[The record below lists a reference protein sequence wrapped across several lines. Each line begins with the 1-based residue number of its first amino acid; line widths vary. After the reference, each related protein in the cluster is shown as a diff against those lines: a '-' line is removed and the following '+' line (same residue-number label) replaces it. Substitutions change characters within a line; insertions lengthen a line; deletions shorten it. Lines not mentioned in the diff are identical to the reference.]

1 MPEGREHDPNATN
14 AGKES
19 EWTILS
25 LEEDQLSAARQKHYP
40 RRQLKPSE
48 ALLFWALRIYVLFML
63 GVVFYQ
69 VWTTAH

>member
-1 MPEGREHDPNATN
+1 MPGRGEHDPNASN

-19 EWTILS
+19 EWMISS
-25 LEEDQLSAARQKHYP
+25 LEEDQLSTARQKHYP
-40 RRQLKPSE
+40 RRRLKLSE

-69 VWTTAH
+69 VWAAAH